1 MQGGGK
7 KKGWKTT
14 RRKRRLASPAEMD
27 RETMAL
33 RTHPNDH
40 HLHGDMLRK
49 VNGGPEVHGQ
59 GDEEMQNGH

>member
-1 MQGGGK
+1 
-7 KKGWKTT
+7 
-14 RRKRRLASPAEMD
+14 
-27 RETMAL
+27 MAL